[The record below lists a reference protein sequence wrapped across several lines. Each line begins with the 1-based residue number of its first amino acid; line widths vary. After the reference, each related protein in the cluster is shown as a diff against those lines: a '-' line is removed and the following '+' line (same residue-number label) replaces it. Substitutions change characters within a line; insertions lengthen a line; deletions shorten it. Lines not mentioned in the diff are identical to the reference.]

1 MSKKDHK
8 RSRVPNKAV
17 AVVTAL
23 VLGAGGVAFVAA
35 NASAGGSRRD
45 GAQSG
50 QQAQQAQQAGAK
62 TIACPDVG
70 DRLRDVPEQAKPA
83 VDQNLAQLDA
93 QVAESYQKLA
103 AGQWDPGTSLGELQQ
118 KRSGTIA
125 RIDEAIGQVAQ
136 PPSGLDELSACEMKA
151 TDVKPGD
158 TGGGQED
165 AAAAQNGTGGQDAAV
180 QDPTAQAQDP
190 AAQSQALSKKQGKGP
205 SRADFV
211 DITKVRPN
219 VVKPRARAGA
229 STGSFTSRCGRNEN
243 KHLNPDN
250 VIVAPGV
257 SNGAHHMHD
266 YVGNKITDAFST
278 NDSLAAAGTT
288 CSNGDQSAYYWP
300 VLRVQ
305 NAGQGPDVNAPG
317 GGQDANVGT
326 ILQPKSVTIRM
337 DGSAVS
343 KVTAM
348 PRFLRII
355 TGDAKAF
362 TNGVANANASWS
374 CTGFENRQLK
384 DKYPICPQGSDVVR
398 TFNFQSCWDG
408 KNIDSANHRTHVAF
422 ADRNGACAQGFKA
435 IPQLVERITYSV
447 PQGSRIAVDSFPE
460 QLHKPGTDHGDFV
473 DAMSDRLMRQAVN
486 CVNSG
491 RRC

>member
-1 MSKKDHK
+1 MSQKDHK
-8 RSRVPNKAV
+8 RSRLPNKAV

-45 GAQSG
+45 AAQSG
-50 QQAQQAQQAGAK
+50 QQAAQAGAA

-70 DRLRDVPEQAKPA
+70 DRLRDVPEQAKPE

-103 AGQWDPGTSLGELQQ
+103 AGQWDAEASLGELRQ

-125 RIDEAIGQVAQ
+125 RIDDAIAQVAQ
-136 PPSGLDELSACEMKA
+136 PPAGLDELSACEMKA

-158 TGGGQED
+158 TGGGQDD
-165 AAAAQNGTGGQDAAV
+165 AAAAAQDGQDIAV
-180 QDPTAQAQDP
+180 QDRTAQAQ
-190 AAQSQALSKKQGKGP
+190 SRKQGKGP

-211 DITKVRPN
+211 DITRVRPN

-229 STGSFTSRCGRNEN
+229 STGSFSSRCGRNED

-266 YVGNKITDAFST
+266 YVGNRTTDAFST

-288 CSNGDQSAYYWP
+288 CGNGDQSAYYWP

-326 ILQPKSVTIRM
+326 ILQPRSVTIRM

-362 TNGVANANASWS
+362 TNGTANANASWS

-384 DKYPICPQGSDVVR
+384 DKYPVCPRGSDVVR
-398 TFNFQSCWDG
+398 TFTFQSCWDG
-408 KNIDSANHRTHVAF
+408 RNIDSANHRTHVAF
-422 ADRNGACAQGFKA
+422 ADRNGACAQGFRA

-447 PQGSRIAVDSFPE
+447 PQGARIAVDSFPE
-460 QLHKPGTDHGDFV
+460 QLHKPVTDHGDFV